1 MKKKIYLF
9 LALLLP
15 ALLFVFL
22 KYAGKNEFNIPVYY
36 EHGVEGASADCQSGY
51 PTPYVLPDSI
61 QRGLGTGNQEAN
73 ILVFFKP
80 GLDFKK
86 LKSRLE
92 DEFGLEGI
100 AILEFCNVPDDSL
113 NCARLKKCVFL
124 INDPWETVLI
134 DRQGR
139 IRGYYDLISRE
150 EQDRLRVELKVLL
163 KRY

>member
-1 MKKKIYLF
+1 LKKKLYLF

-36 EHGVEGASADCQSGY
+36 ETGVAGVSTECGSSY
-51 PTPYVLPDSI
+51 PVPYLLPDSV
-61 QRGLGTGNQEAN
+61 QRGLGTGNREAN

-80 GLDFKK
+80 GLDFNK
-86 LKSRLE
+86 LKSRME
-92 DEFGLEGI
+92 DEFGLEEV
-100 AILEFCNVPDDSL
+100 AILEFCNSTEDSL
-113 NCARLKKCVFL
+113 NCVRLKKCVFL
-124 INDPWETVLI
+124 LNDPWETVLV
-134 DRQGR
+134 DSKGR

-163 KRY
+163 KKY